1 MLKKLK
7 KAPGIQLLKSKPV
20 VLVVQT
26 VVKWQRDECW
36 EIGAAL
42 SYYALFSLFPIFLV
56 MLSVFGAF
64 IGPTSQ
70 VHDQVLQFSQGSL
83 PPEAHTLVEST
94 LTHLNRNS
102 VSAGIVSFLLVFFTA
117 SSVFGALTRAM
128 NKIWH
133 VHLAETHGSGMQSA
147 VATFLRNRILA
158 FLLVFSS
165 AALMVVSLLSKIVIE
180 VVLDLLLNLGNVIR
194 FIQLDDLLL
203 LRTLQGLATYL
214 ILSAVLMVLF
224 KVLPKT
230 RIAWRDVWL
239 GGVVSTG
246 LFMLLQHLVSNSI
259 IQMGGQFRSYGVIGS
274 VMILMLWIFLT
285 FQILL
290 LGSEMTYVY
299 AHLSGSR
306 SGLNALKEKA

>member
-1 MLKKLK
+1 MKKLK

-20 VLVVQT
+20 VLIVQT
-26 VVKWQRDECW
+26 VVKWQRDECL

-56 MLSVFGAF
+56 VLSVFGAF

-70 VHDQVLQFSQGSL
+70 VYDQVLDFSQNSL
-83 PPEAHTLVEST
+83 PPEAHALVNDTL
-94 LTHLNRNS
+94 LQLNRNS

-133 VHLAETHGSGMQSA
+133 VHLTENHGSGIQSA
-147 VATFLRNRILA
+147 VMTFIRNRLLA
-158 FLLVFSS
+158 FVLVFSS
-165 AALMVVSLLSKIVIE
+165 AALMVVSLISKIVIE
-180 VVLDLLLNLGNVIR
+180 VILDLLLNLDNVVW

-214 ILSAVLMVLF
+214 ILSMVLMVLF
-224 KVLPKT
+224 KVLPST

-239 GGVVSTG
+239 GGVMSTG

-259 IQMGGQFRSYGVIGS
+259 IQMGAQFLSYGVIGS

-290 LGSEMTYVY
+290 LGSEMTYTY
-299 AHLSGSR
+299 AYLLGSR
-306 SGLNALKEKA
+306 SGLKSAKL

>member
-1 MLKKLK
+1 MLEKLK
-7 KAPGIQLLKSKPV
+7 KAPGLQLLKSKPV
-20 VLVVQT
+20 VLIVQT
-26 VVKWQRDECW
+26 VMKWQRDECW

-56 MLSVFGAF
+56 VLSVFGAF

-70 VHDQVLQFSQGSL
+70 VYDQVLDFSQSSL
-83 PPEAHTLVEST
+83 PPAAHTLVKDT
-94 LTHLNRNS
+94 LLHLNRNS

-133 VHLAETHGSGMQSA
+133 VHLAATHGSGIQSA
-147 VATFLRNRILA
+147 INTFLRNRFLA
-158 FLLVFSS
+158 FVLVFSS
-165 AALMVVSLLSKIVIE
+165 AALMVVSLVSKIVIE
-180 VVLDLLLNLGNVIR
+180 VILDLILNLDNVVK
-194 FIQLDDLLL
+194 FTQLDDLLL
-203 LRTLQGLATYL
+203 LRTLQGLTTYL
-214 ILSAVLMVLF
+214 ILSMVLMVLF
-224 KVLPKT
+224 KVLPST

-259 IQMGGQFRSYGVIGS
+259 IQMGEQFLSYGVIGS
-274 VMILMLWIFLT
+274 VMILMLWIFFA

-299 AHLSGSR
+299 AHLLGSR
-306 SGLNALKEKA
+306 SRLDPKRKY

>member
-1 MLKKLK
+1 MKKLK

-20 VLVVQT
+20 ILLVQT
-26 VVKWQRDECW
+26 VLKWQRDDCW
-36 EIGAAL
+36 EMGAAL

-56 MLSVFGAF
+56 VLSVFGAF

-70 VHDQVLQFSQGSL
+70 VHEQVLQFSQSSL
-83 PPEAHTLVEST
+83 PPEAHTLVDRT

-117 SSVFGALTRAM
+117 SGVFGALTRAM

-133 VHLAETHGSGMQSA
+133 VHLTDTNGSGVQSA

-165 AALMVVSLLSKIVIE
+165 AALMVVSLVSKIVIE
-180 VVLDLLLNLGNVIR
+180 VILDLLLDLGNVVW

-203 LRTLQGLATYL
+203 LRTLQGLTTYL

-239 GGVVSTG
+239 GGFASTG

-259 IQMGGQFRSYGVIGS
+259 IQMGGQFRSYGVSGS

-299 AHLSGSR
+299 AHLCGSR
-306 SGLNALKEKA
+306 SGIKRNSP